1 MHDAATKEQQRPTA
15 DRAFLAMA
23 AAAAMRATCCRRSV
37 GAVLV
42 VDGLVVATGYNG
54 APRGLPHC
62 LDVGCEMHDGH
73 CVACIHAEA
82 NALLQA
88 GRAGRSTVGATLYTT
103 ASPCRGCT
111 MLAIN
116 AGVRRVV
123 YAAAYR
129 TDDASGAWAMRVAGE
144 LGIEMVHLPR
154 PDCAGQGD

>member
-1 MHDAATKEQQRPTA
+1 MRPTA
-15 DRAFLAMA
+15 DEAFLAMA
-23 AAAAMRATCCRRSV
+23 AAAETRATCCRRSV

-42 VDGLVVATGYNG
+42 ADGLVVATGYNG

-62 LDVGCEMHDGH
+62 IEVGCEMEAGH
-73 CVACIHAEA
+73 CIACIHAEA

-103 ASPCRGCT
+103 ASPCRGCM

-129 TDDASGAWAMRVAGE
+129 TDDSSGAWALRVAGD
-144 LGIEMVHLPR
+144 LGIVMEHLPLR
-154 PDCAGQGD
+154 EPAIVAG